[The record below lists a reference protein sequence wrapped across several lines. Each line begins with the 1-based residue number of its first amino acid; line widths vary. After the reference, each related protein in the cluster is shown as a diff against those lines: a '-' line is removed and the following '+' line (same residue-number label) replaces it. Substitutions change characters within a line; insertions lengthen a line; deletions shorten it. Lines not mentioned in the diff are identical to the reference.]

1 MILLSVLVG
10 VLLDIIWGEPKRYH
24 PLVGFGNLA
33 NGLEKRLNLVSF
45 SSTSKQFLGMMSWL
59 VLVILPSILC
69 VLFAAYVEQYIGYVW
84 LVEGVFLYLAIG
96 YRSLRQHSVAV
107 LQALTENDIEKA
119 REKVG
124 WIVSRETKN
133 LDAVGVRRSTIESVL
148 ENGSDAV
155 FAPLFWFLVGGV
167 PAVVIYRLANT
178 LDAMWGYKN
187 EHFLFF
193 GRFSARMDDVLN
205 YLPSRLVALSYAV
218 LGRYSLA
225 MRCWHQQAKALASP
239 NGGVVMTAG
248 AGTLNLRLGGDT
260 HYHGQLMQK
269 PFFGGDNDPEDN
281 DITRSIVL
289 IDKTLG
295 LWCGAI
301 VVYGLWQWVM

>member
-1 MILLSVLVG
+1 MLLSVLVG
-10 VLLDIIWGEPKRYH
+10 VFLDIILGEPKRYH

-33 NGLEKRLNLVSF
+33 NRIEKRLNQESF

-59 VLVILPSILC
+59 VLVIFPSILC
-69 VLFAAYVEQYIGYVW
+69 VLFAAYIEQYLGHAW
-84 LVEGVFLYLAIG
+84 LAEGVFLYLAIG

-107 LQALTENDIEKA
+107 LEALTDNNIEKA

-124 WIVSRETKN
+124 WIVSRDTKD

-155 FAPLFWFLVGGV
+155 FAPLFWFLIGGV
-167 PAVVIYRLANT
+167 PAVVVYRLANT

-187 EHFLFF
+187 DRFLFF

-225 MRCWHQQAKALASP
+225 MQCWQQQAKGLASP

-269 PFFGGDNDPEDN
+269 PFFGGDKDPDN
-281 DITRSIVL
+281 KDITRSIAL

-295 LWCGAI
+295 LWCGVI
-301 VVYGLWQWVM
+301 VAYGVWQWAM